1 MKNKK
6 SRKPA
11 SSKKK
16 TNLKAGVTI
25 VIVIVLIMGAI
36 AGTLAAISEGF
47 TKPVDEWFSDKP
59 TVPVPDTDEDKDSN
73 PSNEDGSSTLPDE
86 EKIIKLATKVISPDE
101 TCVVNYYRPDYS
113 LIKSVEIKGGEMLP
127 VSDLEEYLVLTS
139 NEIVIPDVDSTG
151 DTLAII
157 NGKAFSVGGYNATL
171 ATILYPYA
179 ADGNIEFLL
188 PESYFGV
195 HNDKYVYSDDF
206 KINVGDSI
214 YFISIKNNKIPV
226 FCMDN
231 YLCIRFTQ
239 EDASELQASLD
250 VVNII
255 VLN

>member
-16 TNLKAGVTI
+16 TNVKAGVTV

-36 AGTLAAISEGF
+36 AGTLAIISKGF
-47 TKPVDEWFSDKP
+47 TKPVDEWFSDKA
-59 TVPVPDTDEDKDSN
+59 TVTPLPDTDQDKDSN
-73 PSNEDGSSTLPDE
+73 PSNDGSSTLPDYE
-86 EKIIKLATKVISPDE
+86 RIKLASKVISPEE

-113 LIKSVEIKGGEMLP
+113 LIKSVEIKGGDMLP
-127 VSDLEEYLVLTS
+127 VSDIEEYLVLTS
-139 NEIVIPDVDSTG
+139 NKIVIPDVDSTS

-157 NGKAFSVGGYNATL
+157 NGKAFSVVGYNAPL

-179 ADGNIEFLL
+179 ADGNIEYLL
-188 PESYFGV
+188 CESYFGV
-195 HNDKYVYSDDF
+195 HNDKYEYCDNF
-206 KINVGDSI
+206 NINVGDSI
-214 YFISIKNNKIPV
+214 DFISIKNNNIPV

-231 YLCIRFTQ
+231 FLCIRITQ
-239 EDASELQASLD
+239 EDALELQASLD